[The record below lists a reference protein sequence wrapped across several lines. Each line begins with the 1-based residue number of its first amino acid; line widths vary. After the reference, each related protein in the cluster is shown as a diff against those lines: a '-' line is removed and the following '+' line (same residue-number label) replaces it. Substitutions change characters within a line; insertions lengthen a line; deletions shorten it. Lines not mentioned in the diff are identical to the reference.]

1 MLLYLGRFYVL
12 GNFIKVTVQLCQLG
26 LNNISTGGPPAS
38 HQDDCLVPHV
48 VHTQTDL
55 VQLLQHALET
65 NQEAACY
72 LFMIQFKSKTWNCFF
87 SPIYQILFLIN

>member
-26 LNNISTGGPPAS
+26 LNNISTCWPPAR
-38 HQDDCLVPHV
+38 HQDDCLVPHI

-55 VQLLQHALET
+55 VQLLQHALKT
-65 NQEAACY
+65 DQEAACH
-72 LFMIQFKSKTWNCFF
+72 LFMIQFNGKT
-87 SPIYQILFLIN
+87 